1 MITLDTNLLIRFATH
16 DHLEQAKKA
25 VDLIEGNPVYV
36 PVTVLLETEWVLR
49 SRYQYQTGDF
59 VALVEFLLAQE
70 QIVLEDNDAI
80 SSAINAHGAGMDFAD
95 ALLCA
100 RAKTPI
106 STFDQK
112 LCKQAKALGF
122 DVSLP

>member
-16 DHLEQAKKA
+16 DHQEQAKKA
-25 VDLIEGNPVYV
+25 IDLIEGNRVYIS
-36 PVTVLLETEWVLR
+36 VTVLLETEWVLR
-49 SRYQYQTGDF
+49 SRYRYQTADF
-59 VALVEFLLAQE
+59 IALVEFLLVQE
-70 QIVLEDNDAI
+70 QIFFEDSDAI
-80 SSAINAHGAGMDFAD
+80 ASAINAHRSGMDFAD

-106 STFDQK
+106 STFDQAF
-112 LCKQAKALGF
+112 CKQARGLGF